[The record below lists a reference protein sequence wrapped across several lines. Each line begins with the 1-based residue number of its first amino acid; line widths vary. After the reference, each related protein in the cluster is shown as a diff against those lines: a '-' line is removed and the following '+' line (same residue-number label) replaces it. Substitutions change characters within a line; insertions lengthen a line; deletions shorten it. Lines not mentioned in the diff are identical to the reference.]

1 MKKICQSILLGAVA
15 CAVAA
20 FMATPLQAQGIDCAA
35 VGERVAT
42 AVKANPDQVLTVV
55 EDALVAYEDCAC
67 EVVSAAIKNSNGSAD
82 TVKQIVLV
90 AVQNA
95 QTQAPAIAECA
106 VAAAPQH
113 AESVRVAFAEAF
125 NGKEAPAVKAAVAEA
140 EATETKAAETKA
152 SPEAATTERAS
163 VASASERAAAQ
174 EWTDSEVTTDTLGGK
189 EVVYGDPGYSTDDYS
204 SKAPVY
210 DQPALA
216 SSDSGYFGAAPLTL
230 GNAFLI
236 PPVSASPIIQDKEVV
251 IKEVVRTKTVRR
263 TVTRPVTQV
272 QTRFVPR
279 TVIRRVPVSPTAP

>member
-1 MKKICQSILLGAVA
+1 MKKICQSIFLGAVA
-15 CAVAA
+15 CAVFVA
-20 FMATPLQAQGIDCAA
+20 MATSLQAQGIDCAA

-55 EDALVAYEDCAC
+55 EDALVAYEECAC
-67 EVVSAAIKNSNGSAD
+67 EVVSAAIKNSNGSAA

-125 NGKEAPAVKAAVAEA
+125 NGKEAPAVEAAVAEA
-140 EATETKAAETKA
+140 KTTERVA
-152 SPEAATTERAS
+152 SPEAATTERTP
-163 VASASERAAAQ
+163 VATASERAAAQ
-174 EWTDSEVTTDTLGGK
+174 EWSGKEVTSDTLGGK
-189 EVVYGDPGYSTDDYS
+189 EVVYGDPGYSDDYS
-204 SKAPVY
+204 AKAPVY
-210 DQPALA
+210 EQPVLA
-216 SSDSGYFGAAPLTL
+216 SADSDYFGATPLTL

-236 PPVSASPIIQDKEVV
+236 PPVSASPIIQDKEIV
-251 IKEVVRTKTVRR
+251 IKEVFRTKTVTR
-263 TVTRPVTQV
+263 TVSRPVTRV
-272 QTRFVPR
+272 ETRFVPR

>member
-1 MKKICQSILLGAVA
+1 MKKICRSIFLGTVA
-15 CAVAA
+15 CAVATS
-20 FMATPLQAQGIDCAA
+20 MATPLQAQGIDCAA

-55 EDALVAYEDCAC
+55 EDALVAYEECAC
-67 EVVSAAIKNSNGSAD
+67 EVVSAAIKNSNGSAA

-106 VAAAPQH
+106 VGAAPQH

-140 EATETKAAETKA
+140 KSTETKS
-152 SPEAATTERAS
+152 SPEVATTERAP
-163 VASASERAAAQ
+163 VTTASERAATQ
-174 EWTDSEVTTDTLGGK
+174 EWSGKEATSDTLGGK
-189 EVVYGDPGYSTDDYS
+189 EVVYGDPGYSDDYS

-210 DQPALA
+210 DQPVLA
-216 SSDSGYFGAAPLTL
+216 SADSDSGYFGAVPLTL

-236 PPVSASPIIQDKEVV
+236 PPVSASPIIQDKEIEVV
-251 IKEVVRTKTVRR
+251 IKEVEVVRTR
-263 TVTRPVTQV
+263 TVSRPVTQV

-279 TVIRRVPVSPTAP
+279 TVIRTVPVSPTAP

>member
-55 EDALVAYEDCAC
+55 EDALVAYEECAC
-67 EVVSAAIKNSNGSAD
+67 EVVSSAIKNSNGSAA

-125 NGKEAPAVKAAVAEA
+125 NGKEAPAVEAAVAEA
-140 EATETKAAETKA
+140 ETPERTA
-152 SPEAATTERAS
+152 SPEAATTERTA
-163 VASASERAAAQ
+163 VATAPERAAAQ
-174 EWTDSEVTTDTLGGK
+174 EWNGKEVTTDTLGGK
-189 EVVYGDPGYSTDDYS
+189 EVVYGDPGYSDDYS

-216 SSDSGYFGAAPLTL
+216 SADSGYFGAAPLTL

-236 PPVSASPIIQDKEVV
+236 PPVSASPIIQDKEIV
-251 IKEVVRTKTVRR
+251 IKEVIRTKTVNR
-263 TVTRPVTQV
+263 TVNRSVPVIRV

-279 TVIRRVPVSPTAP
+279 TVIREVPVSPTAP